1 MHDPSCQLIDA
12 LGGTS
17 EVAKLIRTPMTTVHA
32 WRKTGIP
39 DPRLDHIKLAAS
51 ARGKAAELET
61 ALSVLADEPVLP
73 FDADAAGE
81 SRERFGPSAG
91 AEE

>member
-1 MHDPSCQLIDA
+1 MDA

-39 DPRLDHIKLAAS
+39 EPRFDHICLAAQ
-51 ARGKAAELET
+51 ARGKRDELDRALQALAELDG
-61 ALSVLADEPVLP
+61 APHLP
-73 FDADAAGE
+73 FAEAAQ
-81 SRERFGPSAG
+81 P
-91 AEE
+91 

>member
-1 MHDPSCQLIDA
+1 MDA

-39 DPRLDHIKLAAS
+39 APRLDHIKLAAE
-51 ARGKAAELET
+51 ARGKADELRG
-61 ALSVLADEPVLP
+61 ALAAFEGDPLLP
-73 FDADAAGE
+73 FDEMAA
-81 SRERFGPSAG
+81 S
-91 AEE
+91 

>member
-1 MHDPSCQLIDA
+1 MHEPSCQLMDA

-39 DPRLDHIKLAAS
+39 APRLDHIKLAAE
-51 ARGKAAELET
+51 ARGKADELRS
-61 ALSVLADEPVLP
+61 ALASFEADPELP
-73 FDADAAGE
+73 FEAV
-81 SRERFGPSAG
+81 SA
-91 AEE
+91 